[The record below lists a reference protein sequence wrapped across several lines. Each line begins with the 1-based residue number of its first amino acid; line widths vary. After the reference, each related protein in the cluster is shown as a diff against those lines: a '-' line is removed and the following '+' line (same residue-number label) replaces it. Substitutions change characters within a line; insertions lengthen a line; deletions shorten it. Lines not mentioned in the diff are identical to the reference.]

1 MYSDNNNGREEDRIE
16 NLKNQEIETRS
27 NKKER
32 RKRKD
37 KRKNRKQRKKGKNRD
52 LPVCIIVT
60 KSQKDYS
67 VCKTKHGQKKCSAGY
82 GSIYS

>member
-1 MYSDNNNGREEDRIE
+1 M
-16 NLKNQEIETRS
+16 S

-37 KRKNRKQRKKGKNRD
+37 KRKNRKQRKKEKRKKGKNRD

-60 KSQKDYS
+60 KGQKDCP

-82 GSIYS
+82 GSIYW